1 MYCRMTQSLY
11 SKDVRNMAARMLEEL
26 DGGWLEVCKVA
37 NNGGYIRVPVSVN
50 AEWYRRFCRKY
61 LRSRRRY
68 PKPRTIIRRTHVR
81 AALLRI
87 IDGREVHVNGHR
99 LLEHIEH
106 DRAWIGVSRD

>member
-1 MYCRMTQSLY
+1 MYCRMTKSLY
-11 SKDVRNMAARMLEEL
+11 SKDVRDVAARMLEEEEL

-37 NNGGYIRVPVSVN
+37 NNGGYIRVPVPVN

-68 PKPRTIIRRTHVR
+68 PKPRTIIRRAGVR
-81 AALLRI
+81 AALQRI
-87 IDGREVHVNGHR
+87 IDGRQGHINVHR

-106 DRAWIGVSRD
+106 DRKWYT